1 MGLVNFILRRRDA
14 YSLRK
19 EYDRLRE
26 HTDKIHKIDQRLEIL
41 RMLDQVEPSI
51 ISLEEH
57 HMSNYEKKKIFS
69 YVSAQLRKA
78 KFMINETKKSKR
90 QDAERHSPDEFK
102 NFKDEEHRSL
112 H

>member
-78 KFMINETKKSKR
+78 KFMIAESKKSKQ
-90 QDAERHSPDEFK
+90 QDAKRQSFDGFK
-102 NFKDEEHRSL
+102 NFKGEERST